1 MRRLALAVVG
11 LCAVVGACDNSRGIA
26 DPAIRVPHA
35 ANESAAREQVPNGEI
50 VSTLD
55 VESPGVSQKGIVA
68 ADTLGM
74 GAQNI
79 GTSGSGH

>member
-1 MRRLALAVVG
+1 MKRLALALVG
-11 LCAVVGACDNSRGIA
+11 LCVVIGACDGSQGLTE
-26 DPAIRVPHA
+26 PHVRVPHA
-35 ANESAAREQVPNGEI
+35 TNESAAQEQVPNGEI

-68 ADTLGM
+68 ADSVGM
-74 GAQNI
+74 GVQNI